1 MLEPE
6 LLRILVCPETKQS
19 LALLD
24 RDTLAEL
31 NARIQRSSLLNRG
44 GGKITEVIE
53 AALVRE
59 DRLFAYPIRKDI
71 PIMLIDEA
79 VALNKGAA

>member
-44 GGKITEVIE
+44 GG
-53 AALVRE
+53 E
-59 DRLFAYPIRKDI
+59 DYGSD
-71 PIMLIDEA
+71 
-79 VALNKGAA
+79 